1 MPNSELLEPEQ
12 DETNINKTKDL
23 TDIINNHINNS
34 VLLFN
39 LQTKFNNEIYKKL
52 ETKEILEEK
61 SDNNLILKLLDKTLN
76 NHILLLSLND
86 KINDYLLFSTVFM
99 GIGFISIG
107 YVFLCKKLKN

>member
-1 MPNSELLEPEQ
+1 MSNSELLEPEQ

-23 TDIINNHINNS
+23 SNIINNHINNS

-39 LQTKFNNEIYKKL
+39 LQKKFNDEIYKKL
-52 ETKEILEEK
+52 ETKDMSNEK
-61 SDNNLILKLLDKTLN
+61 SDNRLILKLLDKTLN
-76 NHILLLSLND
+76 NHILLLTLND

>member
-1 MPNSELLEPEQ
+1 MPNTELLEPEQ

-23 TDIINNHINNS
+23 TNIINNHINNS

-39 LQTKFNNEIYKKL
+39 LQKKFNDEIYKKL
-52 ETKEILEEK
+52 EIKNKLHIK
-61 SDNNLILKLLDKTLN
+61 SDSKLILKLLDKTFD
-76 NHILLLSLND
+76 NHILLLNLND

-107 YVFLCKKLKN
+107 YMYFCKKLKN